1 MSTSELMKNY
11 RKRVGLGA
19 DNQRQFTL
27 NEIERNFLEYLS
39 TSPTSHRIQMT
50 DPDEVEITSKTKYV
64 LCSIND
70 ITQNDKRALDEKKVL
85 VPKDVNVDVGCYF
98 FWDNC
103 YWIIIFKE
111 HKTLNTYKKF
121 IARRCNQM
129 LNYKYRGTIYRIP
142 VSIENLTMYSDGLAD
157 LKYTS
162 QQDSKRMFTFG
173 SNPITRTII
182 PNTRVMLTRKTVFR
196 VTHINDFEY
205 NGAYTGA
212 NGIIKTLVLQTTLVD
227 EDDLENNVAWNKN
240 SEEVETPTTS
250 KIIGD
255 KHVMIGARKTYV
267 FKDFNSD
274 TMTWKVSGNS
284 DAFTSTI
291 EGDNSLSIKL
301 STNVNYTGESLTVQ
315 VIVTETQEVLDSLV
329 IKTRGFV

>member
-1 MSTSELMKNY
+1 MSTMMKNY

-19 DNQRQFTL
+19 DNQRQFTI
-27 NEIERNFLEYLS
+27 NEIERNFLDYLAV
-39 TSPTSHRIQMT
+39 SPTSHRVQMT
-50 DPDEVEITSKTKYV
+50 EPEEVEITKETQYV
-64 LCSIND
+64 LCAIND

-85 VPKDVNVDVGCYF
+85 VPKDAKVDVGCYF

-111 HKTLNTYKKF
+111 HKTLDTYKKF
-121 IARRCNQM
+121 IARRCNQI
-129 LNYKYRGTIYRIP
+129 LNYKHKGIVYKIP

-196 VTHINDFEY
+196 VTHINDFEF

-212 NGIIKTLVLQTTLVD
+212 NGIIKTLVLQTTLLD
-227 EDDLENNVAWNKN
+227 EDDLVNNIAWNKN
-240 SEEVETPTTS
+240 AEADVVIPPS
-250 KIIGD
+250 KIVGD
-255 KHVMIGARKTYV
+255 SKIMIGGSKTYRV
-267 FKDFNSD
+267 EDFNSE
-274 TMTWKVSGNS
+274 TMTWVVSGNN
-284 DAFTSTI
+284 DAFVTTI
-291 EGDNSLSIKL
+291 NGDNTLTVKF
-301 STNVNYTGESLTVQ
+301 STNVNYTGESFTVKL
-315 VIVTETQEVLDSLV
+315 VSLENGETLDSLV
-329 IKTRGFV
+329 VKSRGFM